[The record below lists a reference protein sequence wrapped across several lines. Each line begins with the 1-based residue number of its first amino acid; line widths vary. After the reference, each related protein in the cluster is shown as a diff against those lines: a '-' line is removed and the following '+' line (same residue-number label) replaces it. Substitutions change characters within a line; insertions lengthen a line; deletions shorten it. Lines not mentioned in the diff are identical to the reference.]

1 MAGISDKAV
10 KTQYAENKYR
20 FNKGS
25 ELQNKEFSDGTGLE
39 MYETNLRELDP
50 QLGRWWQ
57 IDPKPNMGESP
68 YNAMGNNPI
77 LKNDPF
83 GDTVRAN
90 AAIVKLIN
98 ERAKGTFGLD
108 KKGDLTLLKKDGA
121 TGYSAYYR
129 DKLIKAIGSTSTID
143 VKEKLEIKTPSLAKD
158 GKTIIEGGEGKPYNV
173 DIKAGGGV
181 TFGNKGTDQLVYVS
195 GNELKGLI
203 DTKSGSLSD
212 KPADILAHEL
222 VGHAIPHII
231 GKVSGNAITDE
242 NKVRAERSEGHNQ
255 QRAPDPTHTE

>member
-1 MAGISDKAV
+1 
-10 KTQYAENKYR
+10 
-20 FNKGS
+20 
-25 ELQNKEFSDGTGLE
+25 

-57 IDPKPNMGESP
+57 IDPKPDYAQSP
-68 YNAMGNNPI
+68 NSSMGNNPI

-83 GDTVRAN
+83 GDTVRTN

-108 KKGDLTLLKKDGA
+108 KKGDLTLLKKGGA

-129 DKLIKAIGSTSTID
+129 DKLIKAIGNSSTIE
-143 VKEKLEIKTPSLAKD
+143 VKEKVEIMKPSFAAD
-158 GKTIIEGGEGKPYNV
+158 GKKLIEGGSGIPYNV
-173 DIKAGGGV
+173 DKDAGGGV
-181 TFGNKGTDQLVYVS
+181 TFGLKSTDQLVYVS
-195 GNELKGLI
+195 GNELKDLK
-203 DTKSGSLSD
+203 DTKDNPLSD

-231 GKVSGNAITDE
+231 GNDSGNAITNE
-242 NKVRAERSEGHNQ
+242 NKVRSERSEGHNQ
-255 QRAPDPTHTE
+255 QRAPDPTHEE